1 VNALRRIGLALAG
14 VPGSRIGKWVVLGLW
29 LVLLIGLG
37 PLAGKLSGAE
47 SNQASSWLPG
57 SAEST
62 KVLNISDSFQS
73 QNQAT
78 AVVVYERD
86 SGITAADYAKAKA
99 DLAKFKTVDTVLPNT
114 IAGPVPSKDG
124 KALETFV
131 TVNLPNGGWTQ
142 LTPAVKALRDQ
153 ADAGDPG
160 LAAHV
165 TGPAG
170 YGADEESAFTG
181 IDGTLLYSTIAVVVV
196 LLLFTYRSPLLWI
209 LPLASAGLALA
220 VAEGVVYVLAK
231 HAGLTVNA
239 QSAGILLV
247 LVMGAGTDYALLI
260 VARYREE
267 LRRHEDRH
275 EAMAIAL
282 HRAGPP
288 VLASAATVGLSMLCL
303 TFAELN
309 STSGLGPVCAV
320 GVVVALLAMTT
331 LLPALLTIFGRW
343 FFWPVRPKAGTDD
356 PTTTGLWSRI
366 GGSIGRHPRR
376 VWVGTAVVLAALA
389 FAATGLKASGVSTAG
404 TFTNTPDSVVGATVL
419 GEHFPA
425 GQGEPVVV
433 VGNAAQA
440 TQIRQTFLAQPQVTA
455 VSQPLEKNGYV
466 YLTGTLV
473 PAPDSA
479 AAYTVIGDL
488 RTSVHA
494 IPSADAMVG
503 GSTAVTLDTENA
515 NRHDRALIIP
525 LILVVVLVVLGLLL
539 RAVVAPLVL
548 IATVVL
554 SFGAAMGVS
563 SLLFNHVFH
572 FTGADA
578 SFPLLSFVFLVA
590 LGIDYNIFLSTRIR
604 EEAAVHGTRAGARIA
619 LSATGGVITSAG
631 MILAGTFSVLGTLP
645 VVTFAEIGVA
655 VALGV
660 LLDTFVVRS
669 VLVTALAMDLGNH
682 LWWPGRPERPGGSAP
697 LAVAA
702 GPEETR
708 SSDLPV
714 R

>member
-1 VNALRRIGLALAG
+1 MNALRRIGNALARI
-14 VPGSRIGKWVVLGLW
+14 PGGRTGKWIVLGLW
-29 LVLLIGLG
+29 LVLLVGIG

-62 KVLNISDSFQS
+62 KVLSVSEQFQS

-78 AVVVYERD
+78 AVVVYERG

-99 DLAKFKTVDTVLPNT
+99 DTAKFKTVDTVLPN
-114 IAGPVPSKDG
+114 IVGPVPSKDG

-131 TVNLPNGGWTQ
+131 TVDLPDGGWTQ
-142 LTPAVKALRDQ
+142 LTPAVKAMRAQ

-160 LAAHV
+160 LAAHI

-170 YGADEESAFTG
+170 YGADEEAAFTG
-181 IDGTLLYSTIAVVVV
+181 IDGVLLYSTIAVVIV

-209 LPLASAGLALA
+209 LPLASSGLALA
-220 VAEGVVYVLAK
+220 VAEGIVYLLAK

-275 EAMAIAL
+275 EAMGIAL

-288 VLASAATVGLSMLCL
+288 VLASAATVGVSMLCL

-320 GVVVALLAMTT
+320 GVLVALLAMTT

-356 PTTTGLWSRI
+356 PTSTGLWARI
-366 GGSIGRHPRR
+366 GGTVSRGPRR
-376 VWVGTAVVLAALA
+376 VWIGTAVVLAALA

-404 TFTNTPDSVVGATVL
+404 TFTNAPDSVTGATVL

-440 TQIRQTFLAQPQVTA
+440 TQIRQVFAAQPQIAA
-455 VSQPLEKNGYV
+455 VSAPQEKNGYV

-479 AAYTVIGDL
+479 SADGVISDL
-488 RTSVHA
+488 RSSVHA
-494 IPSADAMVG
+494 IPGAGAMVG
-503 GSTAVTLDTENA
+503 GATAVAIDTENA
-515 NRHDRALIIP
+515 NRHDRDLLIP
-525 LILVVVLVVLGLLL
+525 LILAVVLVILGLLL

-554 SFGAAMGVS
+554 SFGAAMGIS
-563 SLLFNHVFH
+563 ALLFNHVFH
-572 FTGADA
+572 FSGADA
-578 SFPLLSFVFLVA
+578 SFPLLTFVFLVA

-619 LSATGGVITSAG
+619 LAATGGVITSAG

-669 VLVTALAMDLGNH
+669 VLVTALAMDLGNR
-682 LWWPGRPERPGGSAP
+682 LWWPGRPERRLGATPQP
-697 LAVAA
+697 AA
-702 GPEETR
+702 DAQAQAT
-708 SSDLPV
+708 DLPV